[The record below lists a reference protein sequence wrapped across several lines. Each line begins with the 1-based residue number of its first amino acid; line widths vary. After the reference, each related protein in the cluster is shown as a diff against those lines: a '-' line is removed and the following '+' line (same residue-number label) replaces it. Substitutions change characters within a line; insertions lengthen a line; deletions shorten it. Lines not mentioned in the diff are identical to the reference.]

1 MGRGYWLPPGAETL
15 PLYDGF
21 YVDCKAVYTGDD
33 LTTDWQA
40 FLDKVCGA
48 MQEECGTMQRLCDW
62 VPCDL
67 GQSRFVLL
75 QNEMVQIIAEDA
87 DGYIAIYAIVPE
99 TCVSKAMAKHL
110 FDGILQKLRCVLTG
124 LYPGFVAKRLNSQHI
139 EKVG

>member
-1 MGRGYWLPPGAETL
+1 MGRGYWLPHGAETL

-48 MQEECGTMQRLCDW
+48 MQKELGTMQRLCDW

-75 QNEMVQIIAEDA
+75 QNETVQIIAEEA
-87 DGYIAIYAIVPE
+87 DGYIAVYAIVPE
-99 TCVSKAMAKHL
+99 NCASKRAQRVFQVA
-110 FDGILQKLRCVLTG
+110 LQNLRCVLTA
-124 LYPGFVAKRLNSQHI
+124 LYPGFVSKRLNSQHI